1 VRLGRH
7 RVDASAGH
15 ASSGRRLVF
24 AAIALA
30 LAAAACGTFDPPF
43 PATSTCPN
51 EARAAGTFP
60 DLEALLP
67 RGMIERSPDEL
78 DSGWHCTAESL
89 GTYAAH
95 GVRELRFAGATWD
108 LGDANATVAAVFTTS
123 PGEPPLQPAWVE
135 EFYQLGALS
144 GRRIENVETSRPL
157 MGAAGPVW
165 RLDALNDLSLQTIV
179 VWPAGQV
186 VRVVI
191 VATEVAPGASREDH
205 DQRVAIAVDVSHAVP
220 VPPAPPKP
228 APPKPAN
235 PASPG
240 SATSP
245 GPS

>member
-1 VRLGRH
+1 VL
-7 RVDASAGH
+7 
-15 ASSGRRLVF
+15 

-30 LAAAACGTFDPPF
+30 LATAACGTFDPSF

-51 EARAAGTFP
+51 EAQAPGTFP

-78 DSGWHCTAESL
+78 DSGWHCAAEAL

-108 LGDANATVAAVFTTS
+108 YSDGDATVAAVFTTA

-144 GRRIENVETSRPL
+144 GRRIENVETSRPSL
-157 MGAAGPVW
+157 GDAGPVW

-191 VATEVAPGASREDH
+191 VATQVAPGASRDDH
-205 DQRVAIAVDVSHAVP
+205 DQRVATAVDVAPAVP
-220 VPPAPPKP
+220 VPLRPPNPAN
-228 APPKPAN
+228 PAN
-235 PASPG
+235 PASP
-240 SATSP
+240 ASP
-245 GPS
+245 GAS